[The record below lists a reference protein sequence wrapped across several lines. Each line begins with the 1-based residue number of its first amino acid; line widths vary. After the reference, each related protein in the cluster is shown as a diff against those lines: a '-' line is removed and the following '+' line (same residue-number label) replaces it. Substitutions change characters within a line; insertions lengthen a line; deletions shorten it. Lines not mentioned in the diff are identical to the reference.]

1 MRGRSQWS
9 IQHYL
14 ALFGSAVFG
23 ISVGLGASVYASRD
37 ADSAPAATRLPLE
50 DLRLFTEVVNRVKT
64 AYVDEIDDATIF
76 EYAIEGILSGLDP
89 HSAYLKPDAF
99 RDLQINTSGEFG
111 GLGIEVGMENGFV
124 KVVSPIDDTPAQRA
138 GVQAG
143 DLIIQLDEQA
153 VKGMSLM
160 DAVNIMRGKPGT
172 PIMLTIVRDGEA
184 EPLKI
189 RIVRDVITVRSVK
202 SRMLEPGYGY
212 IRIAQFQV
220 NTGPDVINAVKTLR
234 KEGELRGI
242 VLDLRNNPGGVLQA
256 AVDVADAFLTD
267 GEIVYTKGR
276 LPNSQV
282 HYKANNNNTFE
293 KLEVVVL
300 INGGSASASEI
311 VAGALQD
318 HRRALVVGEKSFGK
332 GSVQTVTPLS
342 TRDRALKLTTALYY
356 TPNGRSIQAQGI
368 EPNLVVDRAKLTK
381 LAARVSIKEADL
393 RGHLNN
399 GNGSGEKNATPGAGE
414 EEQEQDLSV
423 QDYQLYTA
431 LNALKARTLLD

>member
-1 MRGRSQWS
+1 MKGRSQWS
-9 IQHYL
+9 TQHYI
-14 ALFGSAVFG
+14 ALFTSALFG

-37 ADSAPAATRLPLE
+37 GDSTVNRLPLE

-76 EYAIEGILSGLDP
+76 EHAIEGILSGLDP
-89 HSAYLKPDAF
+89 HSAYLKPEAF

-124 KVVSPIDDTPAQRA
+124 KVVSPIDDTPAARA

-143 DLIIQLDEQA
+143 DLVIQLDDQA

-160 DAVNIMRGKPGT
+160 EAVNIMRGKPGT
-172 PIMLTIVRDGEA
+172 PIILTIIREGET
-184 EPLKI
+184 EPLRI

-202 SRMLEPGYGY
+202 SRVLEPGYGY
-212 IRIAQFQV
+212 VRIAQFQV
-220 NTGPDVINAVKTLR
+220 NTGPDMVKALKKMR
-234 KEGELRGI
+234 SEQDLRGI

-256 AVDVADAFLTD
+256 AVDVSDAFLSE

-276 LPNSQV
+276 LPNSEV
-282 HYKANNNNTFE
+282 HYKANRSGTFE
-293 KLEVVVL
+293 DLEMVVL

-318 HRRALVVGEKSFGK
+318 HRRALIIGEKSFGK

-368 EPNLVVDRAKLTK
+368 EPNLVVDRAKLTRV
-381 LAARVSIKEADL
+381 ANRGVSIKEADL
-393 RGHLNN
+393 RGHLDN
-399 GNGSGEKNATPGAGE
+399 GNGEGIDAAGKSATGEDE
-414 EEQEQDLSV
+414 EEDLAT
-423 QDYQLYTA
+423 QDYQLFMA

>member
-14 ALFGSAVFG
+14 ALFGSALFG
-23 ISVGLGASVYASRD
+23 ITVGLGASVYASRD
-37 ADSAPAATRLPLE
+37 GDPEQARLPLE

-89 HSAYLKPDAF
+89 HSAYLKPEAF

-124 KVVSPIDDTPAQRA
+124 KVVSPIDDTPADRA

-143 DLIIQLDEQA
+143 DLIIQLDDKA

-160 DAVNIMRGKPGT
+160 EAVNIMRGKPGT
-172 PIMLTIVRDGEA
+172 PIILTIVREGEA

-202 SRMLEPGYGY
+202 SRTLEPGYGY
-212 IRIAQFQV
+212 VRIAQFQV
-220 NTGPDVINAVKTLR
+220 NTGPDMIKALKEMR
-234 KEGELRGI
+234 KEGDLRGI

-256 AVDVADAFLTD
+256 AVDVADAFLSE

-276 LPNSQV
+276 LPNSEV
-282 HYKANNNNTFE
+282 HYKANSNDTFD
-293 KLEVVVL
+293 KLEIVVL

-318 HRRALVVGEKSFGK
+318 HRRALVIGEKSFGK

-368 EPNLVVDRAKLTK
+368 EPNLVVDRAKLTRV
-381 LAARVSIKEADL
+381 AARVSIKEADL
-393 RGHLNN
+393 RGHLDN
-399 GNGSGEKNATPGAGE
+399 GNGEEGAEKAAE
-414 EEQEQDLSV
+414 HEKIAKEEQDLAL
-423 QDYQLYTA
+423 QDYQLFMA
-431 LNALKARTLLD
+431 LAALKARTLLD